1 MDGSSD
7 DNKIKGAEL
16 IADLKQKIKEVDAL
30 ATSAISEISKEAKA
44 VQDNPDATSKPIDV
58 SRLEDL
64 IREVDAIIYSPEVS
78 GALADNLDNAASI
91 KIIVNNLH
99 SRIRREI
106 EKQLIEK
113 YSDLKVGITGRS
125 IEGDPISYSDS
136 VPSSSTGT
144 LGGFFTEFVGRN
156 FDDSRINYESRQL
169 TLMKAAPL
177 YSKVCTEKEANGE
190 DYVGGIAQNIKDL
203 ECAGEDRKTTDM
215 LFDKM
220 KEYTPEKIAEI
231 KEKLDKIKVEPEV
244 AQKAYNAII
253 WYGEECSMANKE
265 VQNNPSAHDSRKTA
279 IEAILN
285 GNPQYEKDL
294 SPELIEVVR
303 YLSIQYAYALS
314 LSSDDKDKGVKDG
327 LLACYKAN
335 GILKVGD
342 LKRIIDQGAGVL
354 KTMTD
359 IDQTITRQKNRK
371 YIESVKSLPNINE
384 TIFAVFPEV
393 GKVISQLEGQEGY
406 DGAGDALYSYL
417 ENFVKR
423 YQNREFDQDIEELEN
438 YVISY
443 RKAEDDAKADPS
455 KTGDQRYAEQVKEQ
469 EELVNRYQE
478 LDKRKAAYK
487 ATKKHLTECNVKE
500 SDSELDLV
508 HLCKLTGLPD
518 IQLIQNVDV
527 LDASRY
533 SKLPE
538 ERRLEMEQ
546 MVFDSLSLADF
557 ERLRSQAL
565 EEVERIDAKS
575 LVETGN
581 VFARA
586 WAFIRNTVRGVFG
599 LRHIKTKRERTLNNY
614 IKENYIR
621 KMLID
626 NEKIQAE
633 HANVKSEEPLIK
645 DEEIRL
651 NDIARGK
658 AKAKRENTK
667 DREDKYTNVPKAK
680 KEDEVR

>member
-99 SRIRREI
+99 NRIRREI

-113 YSDLKVGITGRS
+113 YSDLKVEITGRS
-125 IEGDPISYSDS
+125 IEGDPTTYSDS
-136 VPSSSTGT
+136 VPPSTTGT

-156 FDDSRINYESRQL
+156 FDDSRVNYEARQL

-177 YSKVCTEKEANGE
+177 YSKVCAEKEANGE

-203 ECAGEDRKTTDM
+203 AYVGEDKKTTDM

-231 KEKLDKIKVEPEV
+231 KGKLDKIKVEPGV
-244 AQKAYNAII
+244 AQKAYDAII
-253 WYGEECSMANKE
+253 WYGEECAMANKE
-265 VQNNPSAHDSRKTA
+265 VQNNPSAHDSRKKA

-285 GNPQYEKDL
+285 GNPAYEKDL

-314 LSSDDKDKGVKDG
+314 LSSDEKDKSVREG

-423 YQNREFDQDIEELEN
+423 YQNREFNQDIEELEN

-469 EELVNRYQE
+469 EELVDRYQN
-478 LDKRKAAYK
+478 LSKRKADYK
-487 ATKKHLTECNVKE
+487 ATKKHLAECQVIE
-500 SDSELDLV
+500 SESELDLV
-508 HLCKLTGLPD
+508 HLCKGTVD
-518 IQLIQNVDV
+518 VQLIQNVDV
-527 LDASRY
+527 LGASKY
-533 SKLPE
+533 SKMPQ

-565 EEVERIDAKS
+565 EEIESTNSKS
-575 LVETGN
+575 LVETGGF
-581 VFARA
+581 FAKA
-586 WAFIRNTVRGVFG
+586 KAFILNTIRGIFG
-599 LRHIKTKRERTLNNY
+599 LRHIKTKRETTLNNY

-621 KMLID
+621 KMLIE
-626 NEKIQAE
+626 NEKIQEE
-633 HANVKSEEPLIK
+633 HAKVKTEEPLIK

-658 AKAKRENTK
+658 AKAKKENTK

-680 KEDEVR
+680 KEEVR

>member
-99 SRIRREI
+99 NRIRREI

-113 YSDLKVGITGRS
+113 YSDLKVEITGRS

-156 FDDSRINYESRQL
+156 FDDSRVNYEARQL

-177 YSKVCTEKEANGE
+177 YSKVCAEKEANGE

-203 ECAGEDRKTTDM
+203 AYVGEDKKTTDM

-231 KEKLDKIKVEPEV
+231 KEKLDKIKVEPGV
-244 AQKAYNAII
+244 AQKAYDAII
-253 WYGEECSMANKE
+253 WYGEECAMANKE
-265 VQNNPSAHDSRKTA
+265 VQNNPSAHDSRKKA

-285 GNPQYEKDL
+285 GNPAYEKDL

-314 LSSDDKDKGVKDG
+314 LSSDEKDKSVREG

-335 GILKVGD
+335 GILRVGD

-423 YQNREFDQDIEELEN
+423 YQNREFNQDIEELEN

-469 EELVNRYQE
+469 EELVNRYQN
-478 LDKRKAAYK
+478 LSKRKADYK
-487 ATKKHLTECNVKE
+487 ATRKHLAECQVIE
-500 SDSELDLV
+500 SESELDLV
-508 HLCKLTGLPD
+508 HLCKGTVD
-518 IQLIQNVDV
+518 VQLIQNVDV
-527 LDASRY
+527 LGASKY
-533 SKLPE
+533 SKMPQ

-565 EEVERIDAKS
+565 EEIESTNSKS
-575 LVETGN
+575 LVETGSF
-581 VFARA
+581 FAKA
-586 WAFIRNTVRGVFG
+586 KAFILNTIRGIFG
-599 LRHIKTKRERTLNNY
+599 LRHIKTKRETTLNNY

-621 KMLID
+621 KMLIE
-626 NEKIQAE
+626 NEKIQEE
-633 HANVKSEEPLIK
+633 HAKVKTEEPLIK

-658 AKAKRENTK
+658 AKAKKENTK

-680 KEDEVR
+680 KEEEVR